1 MDWQSTAWAMAFV
14 AAVTIAANIAGRRPR
29 RLGRVALIPADVVQL
44 VGLIPFIGWIILIY
58 WLVQPTKSPNRYGGA
73 IG

>member
-14 AAVTIAANIAGRRPR
+14 AAVMIAANIAGRRPR

-44 VGLIPFIGWIILIY
+44 VGLILFLVLAGHLFNELTGRPVPPPRPF
-58 WLVQPTKSPNRYGGA
+58 
-73 IG
+73 

>member
-14 AAVTIAANIAGRRPR
+14 AAVTIAANIARRPR

-44 VGLIPFIGWIILIY
+44 VGLILFLVLAGHLFNELTGRTVPAPTPF
-58 WLVQPTKSPNRYGGA
+58 
-73 IG
+73 